1 LCILKQIVLKLANEF
16 NLVDMSSTQT
26 QLILA
31 QGLSMKFK
39 ETLKDFEPFNSRLM
53 GFEDRVIE
61 GN

>member
-1 LCILKQIVLKLANEF
+1 
-16 NLVDMSSTQT
+16 MSSTQT